1 MQDSHACNLQRC
13 GLAYTFKMLEQ
24 PLTYSFTPGKNDG
37 TTILKLVGP
46 LTLST
51 MFGFQNEFRAKTPQV
66 MIVDLSESPYMD
78 SAGLGLLMNY
88 YVSAESH
95 GRKLLLAGANERIT
109 AVMQMTKVDKI
120 LKNFPTVD
128 AAEAGL

>member
-1 MQDSHACNLQRC
+1 
-13 GLAYTFKMLEQ
+13 
-24 PLTYSFTPGKNDG
+24 
-37 TTILKLVGP
+37 
-46 LTLST
+46 
-51 MFGFQNEFRAKTPQV
+51 MFGFQNEFRANTPQV

-88 YVSAESH
+88 YVSAEGH
-95 GRKLLLAGANERIT
+95 GRKLLLVAANERIT

-128 AAEAGL
+128 AAEASL

>member
-1 MQDSHACNLQRC
+1 
-13 GLAYTFKMLEQ
+13 MLEQ
-24 PLTYSFTPGKNDG
+24 PLTHSLTTGKNEG

-51 MFGFQNEFRAKTPQV
+51 IFGFQNEFRGKTPQV

-88 YVSAESH
+88 YVAAEHH
-95 GRKLLLAGANERIT
+95 GRKLLLAGVNERI
-109 AVMQMTKVDKI
+109 ASLLEMTKVHGI
-120 LKNFPTVD
+120 LKSFPTVD
-128 AAEAGL
+128 AAEASL

>member
-1 MQDSHACNLQRC
+1 MPTLSA
-13 GLAYTFKMLEQ
+13 MLDQ
-24 PLTYSFTPGKNDG
+24 LLTHGFTNGKSEG

-51 MFGFQNEFRAKTPQV
+51 MFGFQNEFRSKTPQV

-95 GRKLLLAGANERIT
+95 GRKLLLAGVNERIESLLE
-109 AVMQMTKVDKI
+109 MTKVQTI
-120 LKNFPTVD
+120 LKSFPSVE
-128 AAEAGL
+128 AAESSL

>member
-1 MQDSHACNLQRC
+1 MLDDPLSH
-13 GLAYTFKMLEQ
+13 
-24 PLTYSFTPGKNDG
+24 TYAAGKKDG

-51 MFGFQNEFRAKTPQV
+51 IFGFQSEFRTHTPQV

-88 YVSAESH
+88 YVSAEHH
-95 GRKLLLAGANERIT
+95 GRKILLAGVNHRIV
-109 AVMQMTKVDKI
+109 AMLEMTKVHTV
-120 LKNFPTVD
+120 LKTFDTVEE
-128 AAEAGL
+128 AEASL

>member
-1 MQDSHACNLQRC
+1 
-13 GLAYTFKMLEQ
+13 MLEQ
-24 PLTYSFTPGKNDG
+24 PLTHSFRDGKSEG
-37 TTILKLVGP
+37 TTVLKLVGP

-51 MFGFQNEFRAKTPQV
+51 IFGFQNEFRAKTPQV

-88 YVSAESH
+88 YVSAEAH
-95 GRKLLLAGANERIT
+95 GRKLLLAGVNERI
-109 AVMQMTKVDKI
+109 AALIQMTRVDKV
-120 LKNFPTVD
+120 LKSFPTVD